1 MLFGAG
7 IRYTPPQMKL
17 TVSHERL
24 EPSGLW
30 QHFMTHPPIGFE
42 ACGSADE
49 VPGFL
54 AEFDLL
60 TTAEDDLQRRLA
72 AIPGGR
78 WLRRLLRLRTYF
90 VGTTVSEYA
99 PLPLAR
105 IPQEAVAE
113 IFRLWARRTQL
124 LILKDIPDQSPLLG
138 DDANRF
144 ATELLANCVESGYFI
159 VEGQALAYVPIDFAS
174 TDEFL
179 SRLSS
184 GRRRDIRRKL
194 RVRETLDLEILETGC
209 KRLQDEH
216 FLAELYAQYLEV
228 YAQSEI
234 HFDQLSPAFFRA
246 VLQDASLQGRLFLYS
261 RQGQLIGHNLCFI
274 HEGMLIDKYIGFRY
288 PAAREANLYFVSW
301 IENLNYALQQGL
313 DCYVAGWTDP
323 EIKAYLGAS
332 FTFTRHAVYVRNALL
347 RRFLHRI
354 SGWFESDRQ
363 WFESDKHAQTSR
375 S

>member
-1 MLFGAG
+1 M
-7 IRYTPPQMKL
+7 
-17 TVSHERL
+17 
-24 EPSGLW
+24 
-30 QHFMTHPPIGFE
+30 
-42 ACGSADE
+42 ADQ

-60 TTAEDDLQRRLA
+60 TTAEDELLRRVA
-72 AIPGGR
+72 ALPGGR

-99 PLPLAR
+99 PLPLGSA
-105 IPQEAVAE
+105 PQTVVEEV
-113 IFRLWARRTQL
+113 FRLWARRTQL
-124 LILKDIPDQSPLLG
+124 LILKDIPDRSPLLG
-138 DDANRF
+138 ENANEF
-144 ATELLANCVESGYFI
+144 ADTLLACCVDNGYFI
-159 VEGQALAYVPIDFAS
+159 VEGQALAYVLIDFAS
-174 TDEFL
+174 ADEFL

-194 RVRETLDLEILETGC
+194 RVRAALDLEVLETGC
-209 KRLQDEH
+209 ERLQDEC
-216 FLAELYAQYLEV
+216 FLHELYEQYLEV

-234 HFDQLSPAFFRA
+234 HFDRLSPEFFRA

-261 RQGQLIGHNLCFI
+261 RQGRLIGHNLCFI
-274 HEGMLIDKYIGFRY
+274 HDGMLIDKYIGFRY

-301 IENLNYALQQGL
+301 IENLTYALEHGL
-313 DCYVAGWTDP
+313 SCYVAGWTDP

-347 RRFLHRI
+347 RRLLRRVA
-354 SGWFESDRQ
+354 GWFESDRQ
-363 WFESDKHAQTSR
+363 WFESDKHAQTSH